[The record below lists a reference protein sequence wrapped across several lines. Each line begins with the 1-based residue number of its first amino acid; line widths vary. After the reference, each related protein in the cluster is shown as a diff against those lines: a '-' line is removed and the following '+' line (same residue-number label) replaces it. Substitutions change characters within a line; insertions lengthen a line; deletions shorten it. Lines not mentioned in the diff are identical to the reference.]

1 MPPCEQCRRNPITK
15 SVPDGWRLVHL
26 CDACYRALDA
36 LLKKDLEQFRPQL
49 KPCQGCAHP
58 IASRYGMDEDGAQVP
73 LCTKCFMSI
82 DSRLTREQ
90 RQENA
95 KRNIRVEQLEEIW
108 KLDGSWI
115 KEGAVWRR
123 KW

>member
-15 SVPDGWRLVHL
+15 SVPDGYRLVHL
-26 CDACYRALDA
+26 CDECYLALDA
-36 LLKKDLEQFRPQL
+36 LLKKDLEQFRPKL
-49 KPCQGCAHP
+49 TLCQCRGY

-73 LCTKCFMSI
+73 LCNACFMSI

-95 KRNIRVEQLEEIW
+95 KRNIQVEQLEEMW

-115 KEGAVWRR
+115 KEGAVWR
-123 KW
+123 